1 MKIKLLRVNQKD
13 LRKFGILSNSAS
25 HASVLRKL
33 LVFLKL
39 SLVGLS
45 LVAQSAPT
53 TLSNEVG
60 KLSSFRLENGLRV
73 LIIQP
78 KETTE
83 LAIRL
88 VVDRPLVLE
97 KTHVGTATLTEQML
111 LTGTKTRSQQQIA
124 SELTQLD
131 AELSSEDRTI
141 SITAPSSEHLAE
153 LLGLTADLVRNP
165 SFSPT
170 GFERLQAEAIAQE
183 KSLETNTSHIAEEL
197 ARQVIYGTNHPYGE
211 RRQIATLEHIDL
223 RTIRNFHQRYYRPAI
238 AYLAIVSNAD
248 TTVIREQVER
258 YFGDWKS
265 VGPLFAEFFNPAAIP
280 ERTQYNFV
288 NAPLA
293 ELTSVNIGYSF
304 RLLPGS
310 KDALAVHLLNETLR
324 NKLKSQAWFPE
335 DGIVELLPDPHLA
348 RLKITMD
355 LPAEKV
361 PTALR
366 EITAT
371 MHELR
376 DSTSTVYNKLRP
388 IKIQYR
394 QQLKEGYG
402 KPTVLAQEGIKHL
415 WFRIPMDDFA
425 KNDRLIPVYNKDE
438 VGPLALD
445 TAMYMF
451 PTLHN
456 ARLVTTND
464 IQEAALNYLIPSR
477 MQVIVVGNRSLIS
490 VLQQLAQPGEVHFYT
505 PQGNKMEASLPTIG
519 TLEREPAEVINSYL
533 KARGGR
539 RQLTQVKDLYLE
551 YASTLQGQPFV
562 KTEAHTTDGKW
573 LQLSKVGEV
582 LLDKIVVN
590 DSVASSYRGLTEEAL
605 TEQRKAVLHESAI
618 LFPELRYAELGYR
631 LAIKGTTI
639 INGAIVDEIEI
650 TSPAG
655 NVQTDYFA
663 QKTGLR
669 VRSVSRLG
677 EQLIVRDL
685 LDYRSHSGILF
696 PQQIIYSG
704 ITEEPLS
711 FQLKLVEINQGLE
724 KVSFE

>member
-1 MKIKLLRVNQKD
+1 MKIKLLYVNQKEI
-13 LRKFGILSNSAS
+13 RIFETCSNRTTYAP
-25 HASVLRKL
+25 VLRKL

-39 SLVGLS
+39 SVVGIS
-45 LVAQSAPT
+45 LAAQSVL
-53 TLSNEVG
+53 TLPANGVEER
-60 KLSSFRLENGLRV
+60 SSFRLENGLRV
-73 LIIQP
+73 LIVQP
-78 KETTE
+78 EETTD

-88 VVDRPLVLE
+88 LVDRPLVLE
-97 KTHVGTATLTEQML
+97 KTHVGTAALTEQML
-111 LTGTKTRSQQQIA
+111 LTGTKTRNRQQIA
-124 SELTQLD
+124 SELTRLD
-131 AELSSEDRTI
+131 AELISQDRTI
-141 SITAPSSEHLAE
+141 SITAPSDHLAE

-165 SFSPT
+165 SLSPT
-170 GFERLQAEAIAQE
+170 EFDRLKAEAIAQE
-183 KSLETNTSHIAEEL
+183 KSVETNTSHIAEEL

-211 RRQIATLEHIDL
+211 RRRSTTLENIDL
-223 RTIRNFHQRYYRPAI
+223 RIIRNFHQRYYRPAI

-248 TTVIREQVER
+248 TAVIREQVER
-258 YFGDWKS
+258 YFGDWTS
-265 VGPLFAEFFNPAAIP
+265 VGPLFAEFFNPATMP

-293 ELTSVNIGYSF
+293 ELTRVNIGYSF
-304 RLLPGS
+304 RLQPGTY
-310 KDALAVHLLNETLR
+310 DALAVQLLRDVFHNNLS
-324 NKLKSQAWFPE
+324 KKAWFPV

-348 RLKITMD
+348 RLKIAMD

-376 DSTSTVYNKLRP
+376 DSASTVYNGLRP

-394 QQLKEGYG
+394 QQLREGYG
-402 KPTVLAQEGIKHL
+402 KPTVLAQEGVKYLRFSIL
-415 WFRIPMDDFA
+415 RDNFA
-425 KNDRLIPVYNKDE
+425 KNDRLIQVYNKDE
-438 VGPLALD
+438 AGPLALD

-456 ARLVTTND
+456 TRLVTTND
-464 IQEAALNYLIPSR
+464 LKEAALNYLIPSR
-477 MQVIVVGNRSLIS
+477 MQVVVVGNRSLIPA
-490 VLQQLAQPGEVHFYT
+490 LEELAQPGTIHYYT

-519 TLEREPAEVINSYL
+519 TLERKPAEVINRYL
-533 KARGGR
+533 KALGGR
-539 RQLTQVKDLYLE
+539 RQLTQVKNLYLE

-562 KTEAHTTDGKW
+562 KTEARTTDGKW

-590 DSVASSYRGLTEEAL
+590 DSLVSSYRGLTEEAL
-605 TEQRKAVLHESAI
+605 TEQRKAVLHKSAI

-631 LAIKGTTI
+631 LTTKGTTV

-669 VRSVSRLG
+669 VRSVSRVG

-685 LDYRSHSGILF
+685 LDYRSHDGILF